1 MSKREDPKPTPT
13 QPTLLRVTA
22 RDDRAR
28 GISMQSKVRKSRLR
42 NKLFGNSDEQQLK
55 IGRFRILD
63 SIGSGGMGEIFS
75 AYDERLDRKVAIKLV
90 HQNHS
95 RAMRAQARL
104 LREAQALAQL
114 SHPNVVQVYEVGT
127 ADGQLFIAMEYIR
140 GTTLRR
146 WLEDKDRDSDKDND
160 NAKDNNNAKDSD
172 NDNNKSDVWQGRQ
185 RVVAILN
192 QFVAIGQ
199 GLKAAHD
206 VGVVHRDFKPENVL
220 IGTDGRPRVVDF
232 GLARALDDADSDAQ
246 ETVSDATYDQTGPR
260 ATRFSDGT
268 PRPQPIVTTPKLR
281 RAALA
286 LTSDGQVMGTPG
298 YMSPEQYW
306 AERELDSR
314 SDQFSFCVA
323 LYEALY
329 RQRPFN
335 GRSQP
340 ELKRATTNGDILPA
354 PRDSDVPAAV
364 QAALLRGLSPH
375 PDDRFP
381 SMAELIEAITP
392 AQPQTSR
399 RWWLAAAAAAAVT
412 GGAMQIFGGLED
424 PCAQAG
430 DAIVRTW
437 NEPRAEQISAH
448 FAASKLPYAELT
460 WRSIAERID
469 SYTVRWRHSS
479 AASCEA
485 TNVEK
490 TQTDSAHQRRSLCLE
505 RARRDL
511 DVLLV
516 EFEHADSAII
526 QNALQA
532 MSALRDLD
540 QCDNPE
546 LLNSPMSL
554 PKRADES
561 LVHDIRAQLMQART
575 RIAVEDHEAALT
587 FAQAAV
593 PRAEASDYPPV
604 HAEALAVLGRIH
616 ARSGDNEEERKAG
629 EALMIRASNLAVAQ
643 HHDELD
649 AQIWTSLGMLGIS
662 HHPLDEISRR
672 ADRAQAAIA
681 RIDNPASLH
690 ANLLRLRA
698 EIARR
703 DRRYRDAEE
712 YLQRALK
719 SLPDDASASERGDYQ
734 VALGHIL
741 RLQGRYDRA
750 YEYFQRAFVATSEA
764 MKNENHPATLY
775 SREGL
780 ARIHRSRG
788 EFDLAVA
795 QLNSVLRTYIQTF
808 GPNHSNVGRT
818 EMTLSD
824 VERDRG
830 NWPRARYHAQKARE
844 IYQTAYEENHYRRAE
859 PHVRLGAIAF
869 FEEEFDKAAEHY
881 RSAIEIEQQQ
891 KQPNPGKLGGYY
903 ANLAEARLAQG
914 TLDDADAALAQA
926 DTYLTAAGPRYERPY
941 APFITRLRGQ
951 LALAHL
957 QLPVAIGEL
966 ERAVVMYE
974 ARDAT
979 ALELADAYWALAQAL
994 AAQDPK
1000 SPRASKLALAAQ
1012 AHYAE
1017 HGADQPG
1024 WARTHHAAI
1033 TTFLK

>member
-13 QPTLLRVTA
+13 QPTMLRATA

-28 GISMQSKVRKSRLR
+28 GISMQSKVRKNRLR
-42 NKLFGNSDEQQLK
+42 NKLFGSSEEPLK

-95 RAMRAQARL
+95 RAVRAQDRL

-146 WLEDKDRDSDKDND
+146 WLDDKDKENENDND
-160 NAKDNNNAKDSD
+160 
-172 NDNNKSDVWQGRQ
+172 KSEAWQGRQ

-192 QFVAIGQ
+192 QFVSIGQ

-220 IGTDGRPRVVDF
+220 IGSDGRPRVVDF
-232 GLARALDDADSDAQ
+232 GLARALDGADS
-246 ETVSDATYDQTGPR
+246 ETLSDATDDQRTNTR

-286 LTSDGQVMGTPG
+286 LTSDGRVMGTLG

-329 RQRPFN
+329 QQRPFHGN
-335 GRSQP
+335 SQT
-340 ELKRATTNGDILPA
+340 ELKRATTNGDILPP

-364 QAALLRGLSPH
+364 QDAILRGLSPQ

-399 RWWLAAAAAAAVT
+399 RWWLAAAAAAVVT

-424 PCAQAG
+424 PCARAG
-430 DAIVRTW
+430 DAIARTW
-437 NEPRAEQISAH
+437 NEPRAEEISAH
-448 FAASKLPYAELT
+448 FAASKLPYAQLT
-460 WRSIAERID
+460 WRSISERID
-469 SYTVRWRHSS
+469 SYTARWRQSS
-479 AASCEA
+479 AATCEA

-490 TQTDSAHQRRSLCLE
+490 TQTESAHQRRSLCLE

-511 DVLLV
+511 DVLLI

-526 QNALQA
+526 QNALPA
-532 MSALRDLD
+532 MSTLRDLD
-540 QCDNPE
+540 QCDNAE
-546 LLNSPMSL
+546 LYSSPMRL
-554 PKRADES
+554 PNRADES
-561 LVHDIRAQLMQART
+561 LVHNIRDQIAKARA
-575 RIAVEDHEAALT
+575 RIAAEDHEAALT
-587 FAQAAV
+587 LAQAAV
-593 PRAEASDYPPV
+593 PRAEASGYPPV
-604 HAEALAVLGRIH
+604 HAEALAVLGRVYTLSSDTEKE
-616 ARSGDNEEERKAG
+616 RSAG
-629 EALMIRASNLAVAQ
+629 EAMMMQASNLAVAQ

-649 AQIWTSLGMLGIS
+649 AEVWTQLGLLGLS
-662 HHPLDEISRR
+662 TRPLDELQRR
-672 ADRAQAAIA
+672 AERAQAAVARIRNPPSSMATLLLLQASIA
-681 RIDNPASLH
+681 RQ
-690 ANLLRLRA
+690 
-698 EIARR
+698 
-703 DRRYRDAEE
+703 DRRYQDAET
-712 YLQRALK
+712 YIRQAIK
-719 SLPDDASASERGDYQ
+719 SLPENTSAYRRGRYQ
-734 VALGHIL
+734 VTLGNIL
-741 RLQGRYDRA
+741 SLQGRYDDA
-750 YEYFQRAFVATSEA
+750 YKYFLESFVEISALVADEA
-764 MKNENHPATLY
+764 HPATIY
-775 SREGL
+775 SRDGL
-780 ARIHRSRG
+780 ARVHQRRG
-788 EFDLAVA
+788 EFDLAVK
-795 QLNSVLRTYIQTF
+795 QLNSILRTYIQMF
-808 GPNHSNVGRT
+808 GPENYNVGRT
-818 EMTLSD
+818 EIMLSD
-824 VERDRG
+824 TERDRG
-830 NWPRARYHAQKARE
+830 NWARARYHAQKAQE

-881 RSAIEIEQQQ
+881 RRAIEIEQQQ
-891 KQPNPGKLGGYY
+891 KQPRPGKLGGYY
-903 ANLAEARLAQG
+903 ANLAEAGLAQG
-914 TLDDADAALAQA
+914 ALHAAEAALAQA
-926 DTYLTAAGPRYERPY
+926 NTYLTAAGPRYERPY
-941 APFITRLRGQ
+941 APFVTRLRGQ
-951 LALAHL
+951 IALAHS

-979 ALELADAYWALAQAL
+979 PLELADAYWALAQAL
-994 AAQDPK
+994 ATQDPK
-1000 SPRASKLALAAQ
+1000 NARATQLALAAQ
-1012 AHYAE
+1012 AHYTEYGAE
-1017 HGADQPG
+1017 QPG
-1024 WARTHHAAI
+1024 WSHTHHAAI
-1033 TTFLK
+1033 TNFLR